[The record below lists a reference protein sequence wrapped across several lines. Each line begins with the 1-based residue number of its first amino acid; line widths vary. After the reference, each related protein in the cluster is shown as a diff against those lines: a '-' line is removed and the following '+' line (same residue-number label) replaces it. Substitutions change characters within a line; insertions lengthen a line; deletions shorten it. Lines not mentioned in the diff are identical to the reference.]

1 MDETTVRHPENF
13 SPPGFELLS
22 FYRKGGMAE
31 LWLARQLNPGRDVII
46 KFLMPQYNQ
55 DPQYTERFDREVAVQ
70 GNLGHPNIVPIYAAG
85 EINQRRYI
93 AMEYLSAGSLAELL
107 KEGAL
112 PPARAIEITIDIAR
126 ALGAAHRSGYVHRDV
141 KPDNILFRSDG
152 RTAVLSDFGIAGVM
166 QNQSLLT
173 RLLVQIGTPAY
184 MSPEQA
190 HNQDVREP
198 SDIYSLGVVF
208 YEMLTGGKSLPMQ
221 GEHKP
226 PQLPRHLQSLQ
237 HVVNRMMA
245 FRSSDRFGN
254 TDQLIDVLIQARIG
268 LPQDRHSKPSR
279 KKLALPLLAAIIGV
293 AVIYAMVHYISTHK
307 VTSGVP
313 DAATQ
318 QQALRQLGDAHQ
330 QLQQLPALS
339 ASLLPRLQEADTK
352 LAGLRKRQQSG
363 DTPELQISVF
373 EATREAAARHR
384 VVDQL
389 NAALN
394 GDQGAAYIEGSLTLA
409 EGHLRNNDAESAL
422 PGLQTA
428 LARLAELQSLPDT
441 QWQAIIDDQIKQAQ
455 QLAGRWTLDSCDK
468 AITWSIDKLQA
479 SSVWPQV
486 ANFELNLWPTS
497 ASEIAAIV
505 TAPREY
511 RGLQFDYRLDAG
523 KLVSLDKQTNSSEIF
538 TRCSP

>member
-1 MDETTVRHPENF
+1 MDETSVRIPADF

-55 DPQYTERFDREVAVQ
+55 DPQYTERFEREVAVQ

-93 AMEYLSAGSLAELL
+93 AMEFLSAGSLAELL
-107 KEGAL
+107 KDGAL
-112 PPARAIEITIDIAR
+112 SPQRAIEITIDIAR

-173 RLLVQIGTPAY
+173 RMLVQIGTPAY

-208 YEMLTGGKSLPMQ
+208 YEMLTGSKSLPLQ
-221 GEHKP
+221 GDHKP
-226 PQLPRHLQSLQ
+226 PQLPGHLQSLQ
-237 HVVNRMMA
+237 HVVNRMLA

-268 LPQDRHSKPSR
+268 LPQGKQGMPAK
-279 KKLALPLLAAIIGV
+279 KKLALLLLAVIVSAAAIFS
-293 AVIYAMVHYISTHK
+293 VIHYTSTRN
-307 VTSGVP
+307 VTNS
-313 DAATQ
+313 AAQ
-318 QQALRQLGDAHQ
+318 YQALHQLGDARQ
-330 QLQQLPALS
+330 QLQQLPTLRT
-339 ASLLPRLQEADTK
+339 SLLPRMQEAETK
-352 LAGLRKRQQSG
+352 LAELRKRQQTTDS
-363 DTPELQISVF
+363 PELQIALF
-373 EATREAAARHR
+373 EAMREAAARHS

-389 NAALN
+389 SAALDS
-394 GDQGAAYIEGSLTLA
+394 DQGTAYIEGLLTLA
-409 EGHLRNNDAESAL
+409 ESHLRNNDAESAL
-422 PGLQTA
+422 PNLQTA
-428 LARLAELQSLPDT
+428 LSRLTELKSLPDK
-441 QWQAIIDDQIKQAQ
+441 QWQVIIDNQIQQAQ
-455 QLAGRWTLDSCDK
+455 QLTGKWTLDSCDN
-468 AITWSIDKLQA
+468 AITWSVDNLQA
-479 SSVWPQV
+479 TAAWPHV

-497 ASEIAAIV
+497 ATEITAIV

-511 RGLQFDYRLDAG
+511 RGLQFNYRFDAD
-523 KLVSLDKQTNSSEIF
+523 KLVSLDKQTNSAEIF